1 MSEFEIMDESLV
13 PKGWA
18 GIKYLP
24 LLSKITVLPRGQAF
38 KVSEDVIN
46 KLGLSMAG
54 LYDFVRRMVRD
65 GLLPESFFACKRMDA
80 NNPEKL
86 AIYII
91 NSVVDHARFAH
102 QTPP

>member
-1 MSEFEIMDESLV
+1 MAEAEV
-13 PKGWA
+13 PKGCA
-18 GIKYLP
+18 GMHYLP
-24 LLSKITVLPRGQAF
+24 FLSKIKTLPRGQAF
-38 KVSEDVIN
+38 KVSEEVIN